1 MGGVFISLES
11 SSRSV
16 FDVGVILFFSSTISF
31 LSVAIWRL
39 GGGNGLIFLPKS
51 AFNAEP
57 GGGGAGV
64 VVDTAG
70 ADDDDAVDTSIESGD
85 IVAVDVCCFS

>member
-16 FDVGVILFFSSTISF
+16 FDAGEILVFSSMMSF
-31 LSVAIWRL
+31 LSIGSWRL

-57 GGGGAGV
+57 GGAGV
-64 VVDTAG
+64 VVDVGA
-70 ADDDDAVDTSIESGD
+70 ADDDDAVDASIESGD
-85 IVAVDVCCFS
+85 IVAVDACCFS